1 MGKMRRCSGRILT
14 GAMSAAMILG
24 GYGGTGFFAH
34 AETTEESGLES
45 DVDGEQGRLRKKVDC
60 RLIMVAG
67 NNDYD
72 PDMDRV
78 KIIDIGKYKA
88 VVTHGH
94 RYHLYSGYD
103 PLFYLATENHA
114 DYVFFGHTHVP
125 VIHEEGPVTLI
136 NPGSLTYPRQ
146 HGRQPSYIV
155 GTVEPGKKPEFE
167 IRYI

>member
-1 MGKMRRCSGRILT
+1 MKILVVSDTHGYNEKMYEVIRKEAPFEMLIHCGDI
-14 GAMSAAMILG
+14 
-24 GYGGTGFFAH
+24 
-34 AETTEESGLES
+34 E
-45 DVDGEQGRLRKKVDC
+45 GEYDRLRRRTDC
-60 RLIMVAG
+60 RLIVVAG

-78 KIIDIGKYKA
+78 TITEIGNYRA
-88 VVTHGH
+88 LITHGH

-103 PLFYLATENHA
+103 PLFYLAAENHA

-146 HGRQPSYIV
+146 HGRRPSYIV
-155 GTVEPGKKPEFE
+155 GNMEDQKKPVFE

>member
-1 MGKMRRCSGRILT
+1 MKILVVSDT
-14 GAMSAAMILG
+14 HGYNNTMYEVIEKEAPFDLMIHCGDL
-24 GYGGTGFFAH
+24 
-34 AETTEESGLES
+34 
-45 DVDGEQGRLRKKVDC
+45 DGEQERLRKKINC

-72 PDMDRV
+72 PDLDRLKV
-78 KIIDIGKYKA
+78 IDIGRYKA

-94 RYHLYSGYD
+94 RYHLYSGFD
-103 PLFYLATENHA
+103 PLYYLAAENHA

-125 VIHEEGPVTLI
+125 VIHEEGPVTII

-146 HGRQPSYIV
+146 PGRRFSYVV
-155 GTVEPGKKPEFE
+155 GTMDGEKRPEFE